1 MTRRI
6 RAGAL
11 PAFCAAALAL
21 AGCGE
26 DDFENEPRPPVPVQL
41 TGVITQ
47 EKVTVSP
54 NELGAG
60 PVVITVS
67 NQTKASHTL
76 TLESSDGGT
85 IHPGQALRWV
95 VGFPISVVLFG
106 LGFVTIVFQHEH
118 RALHDLIAG
127 TAIVYDWGERPAE
140 LPGPLSAFLSRHE
153 DGGSP

>member
-11 PAFCAAALAL
+11 PMLCAVGLAL

-26 DDFENEPRPPVPVQL
+26 DDFENEPRPPVPKQL
-41 TGVITQ
+41 TGVITD

-67 NQTKASHTL
+67 NQTEASHTV
-76 TLESSDGGT
+76 TLESSDDGT
-85 IHPGQALRWV
+85 IREQVGPINPLDTATLQRTLDPGTYTV
-95 VGFPISVVLFG
+95 S
-106 LGFVTIVFQHEH
+106 
-118 RALHDLIAG
+118 AG
-127 TAIVYDWGERPAE
+127 SETAVPKEIQPAKLNIGQERKSGSDE
-140 LPGPLSAFLSRHE
+140 LLLP
-153 DGGSP
+153 